1 MDPRTLEQITALA
14 DPIER
19 ARAISRAIAEEQRT
33 VTELA
38 RLRREAI
45 AEAQAAG
52 MRQDEI
58 ARRLGVSPGR
68 VSQMKPTAARSSN
81 GQSPQVI
88 VERALPTDPAVR
100 GSASLFVTE
109 AERQGIR
116 AERRMLYVGS
126 EPAAAHIAEALGVEP
141 GTEVLA
147 RRKLLLANG
156 VPVRIATSFFRLDLF
171 GGTPIATSGDFVLPS
186 LQAAIEALGYRFG
199 HAEEHLIARPP
210 SETEAGSLRLDP
222 GEWVVQVLRT
232 SYATDATPVHSLETV
247 CAASR
252 HVFPI
257 GQVAGADEF

>member
-1 MDPRTLEQITALA
+1 MDAQVLEQITAIA

-19 ARAISRAIAEEQRT
+19 ARAISRAIAAEQRM

-45 AEAQAAG
+45 AEAQSRG

-58 ARRLGVSPGR
+58 ARLLGVSPGR
-68 VSQMKPTAARSSN
+68 VSQMRPATARGAN
-81 GQSPQVI
+81 GQPPPVVVQ
-88 VERALPTDPAVR
+88 RALPTDPAVR

-116 AERRMLYVGS
+116 ADRRMLYVGP
-126 EPAAAHIAEALGVEP
+126 EPATAPVAEALGVAA
-141 GTEVLA
+141 GADVLA

-156 VPVRIATSFFRLDLF
+156 VPVRVATSFFRLDLF
-171 GGTPIATSGDFVLPS
+171 GGTPIAEAGDFVRPS
-186 LQAAIEALGYRFG
+186 LQSAIEALGYRFG
-199 HAEEHLIARPP
+199 HAEEYLVARPP
-210 SETEAGSLRLDP
+210 GETEAETLRLDP
-222 GEWVVQVLRT
+222 GEWVVEVLRT
-232 SYATDATPVHSLETV
+232 SFATDGTPVHTLQTV

>member
-1 MDPRTLEQITALA
+1 MDAHILEQITAVS

-19 ARAISRAIAEEQRT
+19 ARAIGRVMADEQRT

-45 AEAQAAG
+45 AEAQSAG

-68 VSQMKPTAARSSN
+68 VSQMKPARNAN
-81 GQSPQVI
+81 GTTPPVI
-88 VERALPTDPAVR
+88 VQRALPTDPAVR

-116 AERRMLYVGS
+116 AERRMLHVGP
-126 EPAAAHIAEALGVEP
+126 EPAAPHIADALRVDQ
-141 GTEVLA
+141 GTQVLA

-156 VPVRIATSFFRLDLF
+156 VPVRVATSFFRLDLF
-171 GGTPIATSGDFVLPS
+171 AGTPIATAGDFVLPS
-186 LQAAIEALGYRFG
+186 LQSAIEALGYRFG

-210 SETEAGSLRLDP
+210 SEAEADALRLDP

-232 SYATDATPVHSLETV
+232 GFATDDTPVHTLETI